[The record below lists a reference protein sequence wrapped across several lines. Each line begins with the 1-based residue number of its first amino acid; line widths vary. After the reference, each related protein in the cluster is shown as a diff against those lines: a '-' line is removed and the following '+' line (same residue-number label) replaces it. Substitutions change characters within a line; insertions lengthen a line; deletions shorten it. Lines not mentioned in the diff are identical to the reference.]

1 MKRIKNKGIQVAA
14 ALLMAFGATH
24 SVASESCSTK
34 LFSVTIDSQLSIG
47 DVIENLA
54 DTCGLTVVV
63 KDEAARKRMNKKLYY
78 VKLKNSTLK
87 GFLNTILQDND
98 LHYTLRGNKLTISY
112 LITRTFKI
120 HYISGQ
126 RIGRSTANVTIANSQ
141 NSASSTGAIGGA
153 GANGGM
159 NGSGNATGSGQN
171 SAKTGISIES
181 NDEFQFWKT
190 VENEIQRILIGAADG
205 STHYTRTGDTW
216 TGPDG
221 QVWEYNPLAP
231 IVNPEAGMITVT
243 GTERQINR
251 VARYI
256 HTLTKQIKQEVL
268 IDVRIIAVQFDNS
281 RTTGVDWS
289 QIYGL
294 QNFTVNTL
302 KMAQKNVAAYS
313 FDDILGAVG
322 RVPAHTDTDEQFVQ
336 GSQPANGGMIHIA
349 GKASVNEIIKFLSTQ
364 GDVKAISSPRVMTLN
379 NQPALISVG
388 RELFYKIQSA
398 TTASGGGGA
407 VAAQGELVDSVFAG
421 ILLDITPEID
431 SNGMITLK
439 INPSVSETVSPV
451 SENNAL
457 RKLPPDLIRRQIASV
472 VKVKDGEHAI
482 LGGLITSK
490 TGFKSNKV
498 PILGDIPLLE
508 YAFKHE
514 EKIETVEE
522 LVLIITPHIIK
533 NSKSVSLKDL
543 GYLKANE
550 K

>member
-1 MKRIKNKGIQVAA
+1 MKNMKKRGMQFIFACMMTFGLTSTA
-14 ALLMAFGATH
+14 MA
-24 SVASESCSTK
+24 ESCSTK
-34 LFSVTIDSQLSIG
+34 LFSVTIDSKLTIG
-47 DVIENLA
+47 DVIDNLA

-63 KDEAARKRMNKKLYY
+63 KDEAARKRMNKNLYY

-87 GFLNTILQDND
+87 GFLNTILKDND
-98 LHYTLRGNKLTISY
+98 LHYTLVGNKLKISY
-112 LITRTFKI
+112 LITRTFRI

-126 RIGRSTANVTIANSQ
+126 RIGKSTANVTIANSQ
-141 NSASSTGAIGGA
+141 NSASSTGGIGG
-153 GANGGM
+153 
-159 NGSGNATGSGQN
+159 GSGGDDSSGGSN
-171 SAKTGISIES
+171 LSKTGISIES

-190 VENEIQRILIGAADG
+190 VESEVQRILIGASDS
-205 STHYTRTGDTW
+205 STHYTKTGDAW

-221 QVWEYNPLAP
+221 KVWEYNPLAP

-243 GTERQINR
+243 GTEKQINR

-256 HTLTKQIKQEVL
+256 HTLSKQIKQQVL
-268 IDVRIIAVQFDNS
+268 IDVRILAVQFDNS

-289 QIYGL
+289 QLYTL
-294 QNFTVNTL
+294 QNFTVNSL
-302 KMAQKNVAAYS
+302 RMAQKNMAEYT
-313 FDDILGAVG
+313 FDALQGITEAKFAPDTEPTSAGVVQITG
-322 RVPAHTDTDEQFVQ
+322 HTQVQ
-336 GSQPANGGMIHIA
+336 E
-349 GKASVNEIIKFLSTQ
+349 VIKFLGTQ

-398 TTASGGGGA
+398 STASGGGGA

-431 SNGMITLK
+431 ANGIITLK
-439 INPSVSETVSPV
+439 INPSISETVDAV
-451 SENNAL
+451 SANNAL
-457 RKLPPDLIRRQIASV
+457 RKIPPDLLRRQIASV

-490 TGFKSNKV
+490 TGYKVNKV
-498 PILGDIPLLE
+498 PLLGDLPLLE

-533 NSKSVSLKDL
+533 SAKSVSLKDL
-543 GYLKANE
+543 GYTKLNE